1 MTLRQ
6 SVPQRR
12 VSEENGDSYGRF
24 PGKCGRRSVVAL
36 VSGHG
41 RRRHCRCSVRYS
53 SAAQT
58 ASGLCPV
65 GDRRAKRT
73 HFGKLIGV
81 ENGPVRRQ
89 LVVRISDN

>member
-36 VSGHG
+36 VAGHG

-65 GDRRAKRT
+65 DAGSGQVSHAALMEQSGWVVQPGRSRAAP
-73 HFGKLIGV
+73 H
-81 ENGPVRRQ
+81 
-89 LVVRISDN
+89 RI